1 VRRAHII
8 GPLLLRPLRLLSAQR
23 RRRLSAPKRNSPP
36 GPSVQLRAAPCP
48 PRCLSPAAV
57 RATVVAFSAV
67 LSCLHP
73 GRHPL
78 SAHLLCRVSAEEIL
92 LDVLRS
98 PTPHVVVVSSY
109 PHCPATGQG
118 PPTRSMACP
127 TALLHRAKCD
137 ADAGEHRLAQRGSP
151 PCMGRLRS
159 NSTRRVAMIECLRRR
174 DTSTPTPA
182 LTPRRGAPY
191 SYSPSPSGA
200 PTHATRRGLER
211 RRRHRRR
218 AHAVSRRRRAEDMC
232 WNCAPPRNHR
242 VSASAGPLRCR
253 RTPALAHLP
262 VGIPVSPT

>member
-1 VRRAHII
+1 MSWWSAATHIAQPRAKAL
-8 GPLLLRPLRLLSAQR
+8 PLDRWHAQQLS
-23 RRRLSAPKRNSPP
+23 S
-36 GPSVQLRAAPCP
+36 
-48 PRCLSPAAV
+48 
-57 RATVVAFSAV
+57 F
-67 LSCLHP
+67 
-73 GRHPL
+73 
-78 SAHLLCRVSAEEIL
+78 
-92 LDVLRS
+92 
-98 PTPHVVVVSSY
+98 
-109 PHCPATGQG
+109 
-118 PPTRSMACP
+118 
-127 TALLHRAKCD
+127 HRAKCD

-200 PTHATRRGLER
+200 PTHAKRRGLER

-262 VGIPVSPT
+262 VGIPVSPTEGGTMGLSGARTSACLSLPSSSTLNSAKPAGLSKRSNMPVALKRYGVDRFTCGGSRWVDSAMHLCVLR